1 MCCIF
6 HPVWPALEAWCHK
19 SQPMSGALGHLQV
32 PGQGGQGGG
41 KCHHLWRTGCGS
53 TAPSSRARSSR
64 QHSMVHTDWFHLF
77 CCKVTEETPWLPRT
91 PAGWGRGH
99 GPSQVLLLF
108 LPTLSP
114 SCLGLSLP
122 GPYQLSLHRAGA
134 CSSVE
139 SELQGS
145 PYPSAPACAF
155 LSNPSKADLCIS
167 SQYHSVPG
175 ANTSASSSA
184 RRLSKGSIVLW
195 SWLFCAITMS

>member
-6 HPVWPALEAWCHK
+6 HPVWSALEAWCHK

-41 KCHHLWRTGCGS
+41 KCHHLWCTGCGS

-134 CSSVE
+134 CSSVVR
-139 SELQGS
+139 
-145 PYPSAPACAF
+145 APR
-155 LSNPSKADLCIS
+155 LSLSLSTCLCLPLKPFKSRPLYLI
-167 SQYHSVPG
+167 SVPLCPR
-175 ANTSASSSA
+175 SQHF
-184 RRLSKGSIVLW
+184 SIFL
-195 SWLFCAITMS
+195 C